1 VPQKDEDWPSLV
13 SILQFQARVRARLLK
28 VYQEIDAGSRTMT
41 RKVGRVLFMTFE
53 HEAMHAETLLYM
65 LVQRAGT
72 GTLPPPGFT
81 PPPWASLAESWDSA
95 PEPAESAVTI
105 GPTTITLGHD
115 DNEAEDEALAT
126 DVAGHEFGWVTV
138 VLLCLA

>member
-1 VPQKDEDWPSLV
+1 M

-28 VYQEIDAGSRTMT
+28 LYEDIDAGTQLMN

-65 LVQRAGT
+65 LLQRAGS

-81 PPPWASLAESWDSA
+81 PPPWASLAETWNSA
-95 PEPAESAVTI
+95 PEPESSTVTL

-115 DNEAEDEALAT
+115 DNEADDAFAS
-126 DVAGHEFGWVTV
+126 DVGGHEFGWVSYSPV
-138 VLLCLA
+138 VCAFHNLLSSPGQ